1 VIELLKGE
9 RFCRNMTNPVTAG
22 RTHCHPCVV
31 TISQWSRT
39 ACRQWSAAMIYSNPR
54 GSSTL
59 ARSFGTRRRVATRRL
74 VICSR
79 HVTSRPRLFITFPN
93 YKNTQGPAHP
103 SRVGQKISV
112 ATTNP
117 KPIPKPV
124 GGAVL
129 TPATIHLTASA
140 VNGLSSQSAGHGD

>member
-1 VIELLKGE
+1 MIELLKGE

-39 ACRQWSAAMIYSNPR
+39 ACRQWPTTMIYSNPR

-59 ARSFGTRRRVATRRL
+59 ARLFGSRRRVATRRL

-93 YKNTQGPAHP
+93 YKKTQGP
-103 SRVGQKISV
+103 R
-112 ATTNP
+112 
-117 KPIPKPV
+117 
-124 GGAVL
+124 
-129 TPATIHLTASA
+129 TPAVSAKKYRSQQLTQ
-140 VNGLSSQSAGHGD
+140 NPSQHRWAGPFSLLRQFI